1 VLLNLLSNAV
11 KYNRSGGSVTVST
24 QVQTGRVIVQVADT
38 GVGIAAAELPSLFE
52 PFNRLS
58 HQHSTVEGT
67 GIGLAVT
74 RSLVELMFGHLS
86 VRSRVGHGSTFSV
99 ALPAADHAAARD
111 QLVSLP
117 T

>member
-1 VLLNLLSNAV
+1 
-11 KYNRSGGSVTVST
+11 VTVSAE
-24 QVQTGRVIVQVADT
+24 VQTGRVVVLVADT
-38 GVGIAAAELPSLFE
+38 GVGIAAADLPNLFE

-58 HQHSTVEGT
+58 HQHSTIEGT

-74 RSLVELMFGHLS
+74 RSLVDLMFGHLS

-99 ALPAADHAAARD
+99 VLPAADRVPAGD
-111 QLVSLP
+111 QIVSLP